1 MQETALSARLDGV
14 ILLGYGAL
22 GVMTLYA
29 YRSELAACREV
40 LPLVTC
46 GMILFVFM
54 VGVDMVTERQ
64 DVLSAL
70 GVQRYWKWGSPAR
83 LLAGIE
89 ESLKICAEA
98 MLLGSMYACAF
109 ITAAR
114 RDW

>member
-29 YRSELAACREV
+29 YRSELAPYREAKIV

-46 GMILFVFM
+46 GVILFVFM
-54 VGVDMVTERQ
+54 VGVDMVTELP
-64 DVLSAL
+64 DVLPAL
-70 GVQRYWKWGSPAR
+70 GVQRWAR

-89 ESLKICAEA
+89 EALKICAEA
-98 MLLGSMYACAF
+98 CLLGALYACAF
-109 ITAAR
+109 TAAR
-114 RDW
+114 